1 MPTSISIIGN
11 AGADPEIRKTNNGLE
26 IVELRVASQDGK
38 DKTSWWT
45 CKFLGNKAGETVAKH
60 VKKGSSVMVVGR
72 TETEEWEKDG
82 KKNSKVV
89 VLASD
94 FSFVGGTKS
103 GGEKSADKP
112 KSAPKQEDGENDQ
125 NSIPF

>member
-60 VKKGSSVMVVGR
+60 VKKGSSVMVIGR
-72 TETEEWEKDG
+72 TETEEWGEGD
-82 KKNSKVV
+82 KKKSKVV
-89 VLASD
+89 VIASD
-94 FSFVGGTKS
+94 FSFVGGAKS
-103 GGEKSADKP
+103 GGEKSA
-112 KSAPKQEDGENDQ
+112 PKQEKGPAQQEESDDGV
-125 NSIPF
+125 PF

>member
-1 MPTSISIIGN
+1 MPTSITIIGN

-60 VKKGSSVMVVGR
+60 VKKGSSVMVIGR

-94 FSFVGGTKS
+94 FSFVGGAKT
-103 GGEKSADKP
+103 GGEKSA
-112 KSAPKQEDGENDQ
+112 SKQEKGPIQEEQNDDGV
-125 NSIPF
+125 PF